1 MPLLTGFAVAIL
13 TLCVASA
20 SPARAQEVFSW
31 WRRGLLPLALEPGT
45 WVQLERVEAAEGRTT
60 TDTIRCAVIAAEGD
74 GTRWVQLQV
83 VAEPAGWVLRVDPQR
98 LRAEQ
103 DLLDAVL
110 ELYRVEG
117 NGDVAPQDLSQLR
130 ENRLVR
136 RHFEDLFEHPEVSR
150 RALPDTSIAGVA
162 VAREGI
168 VLSETREQRVPMGR
182 RTLIHR
188 TVARSVAQISP
199 AVPLFHLLDS
209 ITTTRVETESL
220 PPDPRRRPPPP
231 LISEL
236 RLRCF
241 AFGEGGATSLPPA
254 IAAARPRRR

>member
-1 MPLLTGFAVAIL
+1 MAII
-13 TLCVASA
+13 TLCAA
-20 SPARAQEVFSW
+20 TAGPACAQEVFSW

-60 TDTIRCAVIAAEGD
+60 TDTIRCAVVAAEED
-74 GTRWVQLQV
+74 GSRWVQLQV

-98 LRAEQ
+98 LHAEQ

-117 NGDVAPQDLSQLR
+117 TGSVAPQDLSQLR
-130 ENRLVR
+130 DNRLVR
-136 RHFEDLFEHPEVSR
+136 RHFEDLFEHPEVMR
-150 RALPDTSIAGVA
+150 RALPDTSIEGAA

-199 AVPLFHLLDS
+199 AVPLFHLLES

-220 PPDPRRRPPPP
+220 PPDRHRRPPPP
-231 LISEL
+231 LMSEM
-236 RLRCF
+236 RLRCL
-241 AFGEGGATSLPPA
+241 AFGQDGETALSPA
-254 IAAARPRRR
+254 LVAARPRRR